1 MEENNEELA
10 DFSLRH
16 IEEMSLPC
24 PEDIC
29 DGSGTVVDEEGV
41 DRTCPHV
48 LEDDRYDPDRDY

>member
-1 MEENNEELA
+1 MNELNY
-10 DFSLRH
+10 FSEP
-16 IEEMSLPC
+16 IEPLTVEDMSLPC